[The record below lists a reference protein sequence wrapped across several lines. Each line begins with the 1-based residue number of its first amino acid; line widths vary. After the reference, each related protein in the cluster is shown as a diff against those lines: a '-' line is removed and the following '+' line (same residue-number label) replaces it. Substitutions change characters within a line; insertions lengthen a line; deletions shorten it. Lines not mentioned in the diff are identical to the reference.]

1 MLELKKVSKY
11 YYNKGVVST
20 GFRKIDLKL
29 NIGEFVAIVGESGS
43 GKSTLVNVLSGL
55 DSYEE
60 GEMYVNGQKT
70 SHYTSKD
77 FEMYR
82 KNYVSNIYQ
91 EFNLVNSYTVYQN
104 IELVAMLN
112 GYKKKD
118 VRQEIIQII
127 EKVGLTKY
135 KNTKVSK
142 LSGGQKQRVAI
153 ARALIKNSPIIIAD
167 EPTGNI
173 DSESAKQVISLLKEL
188 SKDKLVIVVTH
199 NIEQV
204 ENVATRKIKMH
215 DGRIIEDT
223 TFEEKPQVYMKPANN
238 KELKLV
244 NKIKLSFRNTFNI
257 LPKFLLLFAIFLF
270 ITLAVTGQYTLFL
283 KTMEESQDNAFN
295 YTFKEQSDERI
306 IIKDKDNGYISK
318 ETLEKVRKL
327 KDVDYVVD
335 NDRSLEI
342 DVVSRGT
349 PFIYAAPIR
358 IEQVKKISLGKMPQ
372 NKDEVILIVNEMRK
386 SEINEKLLGKE
397 IEVVCMG
404 KEESKIK
411 LKVVGIEY
419 KDDVYDK
426 IAFTKEK
433 LEEIMKN
440 EKEIITTYK
449 LDFKDNIRNIF
460 VQKTDKLEQGKVLVP
475 DTFNMLDEKGDVKKQ
490 KLTITS
496 DYYTEINKLELEI
509 KDVYNK
515 ETLKKDFK
523 IDAKLDPN
531 TVTIFVSQED
541 YNKFITSNIL
551 QSSVY
556 VKDEKSIENV
566 KNELKQLGLQPLAVK
581 DTKQV
586 GSPEYELMSKVILV
600 VFTILVLFGVF
611 FISYFLI
618 KIVFKSRNVYYTT
631 VRMLG
636 ASKNVVRQLL
646 EIELL
651 LVQTIAY
658 IVTFAGVIAIN
669 KGYINNMFLAKL
681 TSYIDIKSAIVL
693 FITLTVLT
701 ILIARKYAK
710 ELYKKTAI
718 NTYFEEV

>member
-60 GEMYVNGQKT
+60 GEMYVNGEKT
-70 SHYTSKD
+70 SHYTPKD
-77 FEMYR
+77 FELYR
-82 KNYVSNIYQ
+82 KKYISNIYQ
-91 EFNLVNSYTVYQN
+91 EFNLINSYTVYQN

-118 VRQEIIQII
+118 VKKEIIQII

-188 SKDKLVIVVTH
+188 SKDKLVIVITH

-223 TFEEKPQVYMKPANN
+223 TFEEKPQVYMKAANN
-238 KELKLV
+238 KELKFI

-283 KTMEESQDNAFN
+283 KTMEDSQDSAFN
-295 YTFKEQSDERI
+295 YHFKEQSDERI

-318 ETLEKVRKL
+318 ETLEKVRQL

-342 DVVSRGT
+342 DLNT
-349 PFIYAAPIR
+349 EKFPFVYAAPIR
-358 IEQVKKISLGKMPQ
+358 LEQVEKLSLGKMPQ
-372 NKDEVILIVNEMRK
+372 NKDEVILVVNEIRK

-397 IEVVCMG
+397 MEVLCRG
-404 KEESKIK
+404 KEDSKF
-411 LKVVGIEY
+411 KVKIVGIEY

-426 IAFTKEK
+426 IAFNEEK

-449 LDFKDNIRNIF
+449 VDFKDEISNVF
-460 VQKTDKLEQGKVLVP
+460 VKKSDKVEQGKVLVP
-475 DTFNMLDEKGDVKKQ
+475 DTFNMLDEKGNVKKQ
-490 KLTITS
+490 KLTIIS
-496 DYYTEINKLELEI
+496 DYFTEINKVDLEI

-523 IDAKLDPN
+523 IETKLDQYVS
-531 TVTIFVSQED
+531 TLFVNPED

-551 QSSVY
+551 QSSVF
-556 VKDEKSIENV
+556 VKDEKTIENV
-566 KNELKQLGLQPLAVK
+566 KNELKKLGLQPLAVK

-586 GSPEYELMSKVILV
+586 ASPEYELMSKVILV

-646 EIELL
+646 ELELL
-651 LVQTIAY
+651 LVQTISY
-658 IVTFAGVIAIN
+658 VVTLVGVVAVK
-669 KGYINNMFLAKL
+669 KGYINNVFLTKL
-681 TSYIDIKSAIVL
+681 TSYIDIKSAIIL
-693 FITLTVLT
+693 FAILTLLT